1 MKLWDSL
8 TTCLILL
15 SAVYASPL
23 LQSPQQPTSTKRRG
37 RVAESP
43 PELPPAQIGLSVS
56 STSMSRAD
64 TANRD
69 ETLAGGDKCEGSE
82 SAQTR
87 YVICNE
93 ICVNCLKT

>member
-23 LQSPQQPTSTKRRG
+23 LQSPQQPMSTKRRG

-43 PELPPAQIGLSVS
+43 PKLPPVQIGLSVS
-56 STSMSRAD
+56 STSMSHAD

-87 YVICNE
+87 
-93 ICVNCLKT
+93 